1 MISSSEIEKFL
12 GEHTKI
18 FNAIREHDI
27 VFFIRS
33 DTSNRIIVDNS
44 ARYDGGHVYYDIMDN
59 KFNFTCSGEIS
70 ATSEYLFFYVKEAFA
85 KYLELIEKNGY
96 MPDGLDR
103 HFYYDDRMLWKT
115 CRQKFL
121 DFVRQK
127 IKQMPDESSHNGQEE
142 MEKMLREIFYFSV
155 SLKNQ
160 NLENDQS
167 N

>member
-12 GEHTKI
+12 GEHMKI
-18 FNAIREHDI
+18 FNAIREHGI

-33 DTSNRIIVDNS
+33 DDSNRIIVDNS
-44 ARYDGGHVYYDIMDN
+44 ARYDKGHVYYDIMDN
-59 KFNFTCSGEIS
+59 DFNFTSCGEIS
-70 ATSEYLFFYVKEAFA
+70 ATTEYLFFYVKEAFA

-96 MPDGLDR
+96 MPDGIDR
-103 HFYYDDRMLWKT
+103 HFYYDDRTLWKT

-127 IKQMPDESSHNGQEE
+127 IEQMPDGSDREGQEV

-160 NLENDQS
+160 NVKNDQS